1 MIQIILTTITIIFV
15 LYRQLSEQMVKHK
28 TKNYIII
35 IIIGLASVAGQASE
49 LKWDISLITAIF
61 FGDILFPSV
70 LGWLRAKYTL
80 IWANKNQVV
89 MRKGN
94 IVTIILWLIYII
106 GHGFIT
112 YFVHDNESFMLFSIG
127 ISLLVQREV
136 IWSDSRKKFSTQ
148 IKNNERLQ
156 LNKK

>member
-35 IIIGLASVAGQASE
+35 IIIGLASVAGQSSE
-49 LKWDISLITAIF
+49 LKWNISLITAIIL
-61 FGDILFPSV
+61 GDILFPSV

-136 IWSDSRKKFSTQ
+136 IWIDSRKKFSTQ